1 MRAAASSK
9 YISMGAQLVI
19 GTTEGEAVKL
29 FANTYL
35 ALRVAYFNELGTY
48 CEVRGLNTYD
58 VMTAC
63 VLSRASAAT
72 TTTSRSATAATAC
85 PRTPSS
91 SLPTTRTCPR
101 TSSRQ
106 SWRPTALARLSR
118 RRGTS
123 DGLVQG
129 LRGKVKLVVDVY
141 RLTMKSGSD
150 NSRASSI
157 QDVMKRV
164 KTKGAPVVVY
174 EPTLDDAGLFGSEVT
189 HDSEAFKGECDV
201 IVANRWNDELA
212 DVEGKVYTRDL
223 FKRD

>member
-19 GTTEGEAVKL
+19 GTTEAEAMKL

-63 VLSRASAAT
+63 ALSRASAAT

-91 SLPTTRTCPR
+91 SLPNTRTCPR
-101 TSSRQ
+101 TSSRL

-123 DGLVQG
+123 DGLVQC
-129 LRGKVKLVVDVY
+129 LRGQGKARRWRVPPDHEERQRQLPRELHPGRYEAREDQGRAGC
-141 RLTMKSGSD
+141 RL
-150 NSRASSI
+150 
-157 QDVMKRV
+157 
-164 KTKGAPVVVY
+164 
-174 EPTLDDAGLFGSEVT
+174 
-189 HDSEAFKGECDV
+189 
-201 IVANRWNDELA
+201 
-212 DVEGKVYTRDL
+212 
-223 FKRD
+223 